1 MNSFLLNAML
11 GTVFTKLLP
20 VIVPLIF
27 LLSVLLFAD
36 RFIDLIYRALGTRK

>member
-1 MNSFLLNAML
+1 MSSFLFNAML
-11 GTVFTKLLP
+11 GTIFAKLFP
-20 VIVPLIF
+20 FVVPLLF

>member
-20 VIVPLIF
+20 IIVPLIF
-27 LLSVLLFAD
+27 LLSALLFAD
-36 RFIDLIYRALGTRK
+36 RFIDVIHRALGTRK